1 MPPTAACSRE
11 KTASEWPW
19 VTGVQAWGKGSP
31 GPNAEYHGEGI
42 SPEVV
47 IVQMKGGGRG
57 SITASGETFLLALGF
72 KHLQGDKLA
81 PLTVLLHP
89 LVLAGSF

>member
-1 MPPTAACSRE
+1 MSRPGWSQRLPPTAACLRE

-31 GPNAEYHGEGI
+31 GPNAEYHGKGI

-47 IVQMKGGGRG
+47 IVQMKGG
-57 SITASGETFLLALGF
+57 
-72 KHLQGDKLA
+72 
-81 PLTVLLHP
+81 
-89 LVLAGSF
+89 AGLDHSLWRDISSSPGL